1 MVNSLLSMRET
12 LEPIPALPKSG
23 RSKGRRE
30 ALQMLVL
37 LGGWGGGGGGVWMWA
52 GGGRRKRL
60 SLGATAGHFP
70 VLTGPGLSFPCSSSV
85 VSSSEPWP

>member
-37 LGGWGGGGGGVWMWA
+37 LGGWGV
-52 GGGRRKRL
+52 GGR
-60 SLGATAGHFP
+60 SLDVGRRRQEEEAVPGSYCRTLP
-70 VLTGPGLSFPCSSSV
+70 SPNRTGFGFSL
-85 VSSSEPWP
+85 